1 MNSYNQTIRVAIA
14 DDHALFREGI
24 KMIIESKSNLKCVIE
39 ADNGQSLLDAIASA
53 PKEPDVVLLD
63 LQMPVMDGMEC
74 TKRLRQEYPRIKIL
88 ILTMLDQDDYILH
101 LLDLGANGYLLKNS
115 SAEEVIKAIETVMEN
130 DFYFSDHVSKV
141 MLSGL
146 QKKRRPVPV
155 LNATERITEREQE
168 VLELMCQEHTTAEIA
183 EKLFLSV
190 RTVETHR
197 KHLMEKLGA
206 KNTAGIVYRAMKE
219 GVAK

>member
-1 MNSYNQTIRVAIA
+1 MSSYNQTIRVAVA

-24 KMIIESKSNLKCVIE
+24 KMIVESRENLRCVIE
-39 ADNGQSLLDAIASA
+39 ADNGQALLDAIAKA
-53 PKEPDVVLLD
+53 AKEPDVVLLD
-63 LQMPVMDGMEC
+63 LKMPVMDGMEC
-74 TKRLRQEYPRIKIL
+74 TKRLREEYPRIKIL

-115 SAEEVIKAIETVMEN
+115 SADEVQRAIETVMER
-130 DFYFSDHVSKV
+130 DFYFSEHVSKV

-146 QKKRRPVPV
+146 QRKRKSVPV
-155 LNATERITEREQE
+155 LNATASITEREQE
-168 VLELMCQEHTTAEIA
+168 VLRMMCDEHTTAEIA
-183 EKLFLSV
+183 ERLFLSV

-206 KNTAGIVYRAMKE
+206 KNTAGIIYRALKE
-219 GVAK
+219 GVLE